1 MLRNTIEVI
10 RDNPV
15 LGVGTGGF
23 GKAYADLAN
32 RTGDTL
38 TKNPHNEFLMIIAQF
53 GLAGFVVL
61 VCVFATQWWAAA
73 RLPVRFEQTAARA
86 LVITMVV
93 ASVLSSTLIDHAEGV
108 FFVYM
113 SALLFAG
120 YRGSPARRQP

>member
-1 MLRNTIEVI
+1 MIRNTIEVI

-53 GLAGFVVL
+53 GLAGLVVL

-73 RLPVRFEQTAARA
+73 RLPDRFDRTAARA

-93 ASVLSSTLIDHAEGV
+93 ASFLSSTLLDHAEGM

-120 YRGSPARRQP
+120 YEGSRARVQ